1 MLSSKL
7 ESEALLAE
15 RLVNLLAVL
24 VPSFL
29 SSVVL

>member
-7 ESEALLAE
+7 ESEALLVE

-24 VPSFL
+24 VPSCL
-29 SSVVL
+29 SSVVF